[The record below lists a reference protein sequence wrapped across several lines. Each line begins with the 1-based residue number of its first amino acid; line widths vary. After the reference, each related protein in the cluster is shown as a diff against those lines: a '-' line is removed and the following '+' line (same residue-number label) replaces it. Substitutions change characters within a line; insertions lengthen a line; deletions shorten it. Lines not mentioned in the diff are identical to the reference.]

1 VAIINFFEEALQSG
15 KGHWPS
21 YIGDIA
27 TAFRQAGHQAVVL
40 AHRQADPA
48 LLAELKATPWFSR
61 NCWTEPSRQGGLG
74 GLRHSLRYGREVS
87 AWLRRHRHVSW
98 VCAPTMRL
106 QHLLAFS
113 FLCRRPLHR
122 GHRRYLLLFVQGFGE
137 YQGPGLPVAFPA
149 TASARL
155 AHWCFRRLAQAVRSG
170 RVVLAAET
178 RAMQA
183 ELEAFSQ
190 LPVCLFPHPVSLP
203 AETSTPYPRAA
214 ELSNSGITITCP
226 GFARYEKG
234 NDLLQEACRQLFADE
249 PKRDLQVI
257 SQWPQP
263 FTLPDGSQ
271 AAPDPTLLAGGRF
284 ILINHSLHREAYA
297 ALLARSDLIVLPYR
311 RSSYHNRVSRVAI
324 EAALHGIPLVY
335 MSGTW
340 CEEVVEITGAG
351 VAIAE
356 ETPEAVTAALQ
367 AALDQ
372 LPFLRLAALNAKALV
387 AEQYSAQRFRQLLME
402 C

>member
-1 VAIINFFEEALQSG
+1 VRISLPEEALQSG
-15 KGHWPS
+15 TGHWPL
-21 YIGDIA
+21 YIGDIVR
-27 TAFRQAGHQAVVL
+27 AFRQAGHQADVL
-40 AHRQADPA
+40 AHRQADPG
-48 LLAELKATPWFSR
+48 LLAELNATPWFLR
-61 NCWTEPSRQGGLG
+61 NCWTEPSRQGGIG

-87 AWLRRHRHVSW
+87 AWLRRHPDVRW
-98 VCAPTMRL
+98 VCALTMRL

-113 FLCRRPLHR
+113 WLCRRPLHR
-122 GHRRYLLLFVQGFGE
+122 GHCRYLLLFVQGFGV
-137 YQGPGLPVAFPA
+137 YQGPGLPVVFPP
-149 TASARL
+149 TASTRL
-155 AHWCFRRLAQAVRSG
+155 ARWCFRRLAPAVRSG

-190 LPVCLFPHPVSLP
+190 LPVRLFPHPVSLP
-203 AETSTPYPRAA
+203 AEFSTPSPRPA
-214 ELSNSGITITCP
+214 EFGNSGITITCP

-234 NDLLQEACRQLFADE
+234 NDLLQEACRQLFAAE
-249 PKRDLQVI
+249 PQLDLQVI

-263 FTLPDGSQ
+263 FSLPDGFQ
-271 AAPDPTLLAGGRF
+271 AAPDPALLASGRF
-284 ILINHSLHREAYA
+284 QLINDSLNRAAYA

-324 EAALHGIPLVY
+324 EAALHGIPLVF

-340 CEEVVEITGAG
+340 CEEVVELTGAG

-356 ETPEAVTAALQ
+356 ETPEAVFQALRS
-367 AALDQ
+367 ALHQ
-372 LPFLRLAALNAKALV
+372 LPVLRQRARQAKALV
-387 AEQYSAQRFRQLLME
+387 GERYSAGRFRQLLLE